1 MLQAGGGS
9 AHPTVDGAADREA
22 SLTRLAPEGASSNS
36 VSSFCIC
43 LVLAFCFTDGVGYG
57 YFYQKLFYP
66 LSLLPVHCI
75 SFTVFLF
82 KNSFADSKFKKKLCN
97 KADSAEYMTVAH
109 RVKRKCKWQSVKFL
123 CRRHTKLVLFLVEG
137 RCNAVTVSVY
147 SFQFSI

>member
-1 MLQAGGGS
+1 MLLFQKLKMLQAGGGS

-82 KNSFADSKFKKKLCN
+82 KNSFADSKFKKN
-97 KADSAEYMTVAH
+97 YA
-109 RVKRKCKWQSVKFL
+109 
-123 CRRHTKLVLFLVEG
+123 TKQIVQ
-137 RCNAVTVSVY
+137 NT
-147 SFQFSI
+147 